1 MTQFCP
7 GIARNDPACPQIVNT
22 FYYGSL
28 WTILGFCVSFL
39 AIQGNLGPWGKLRNI
54 LGHFLGEFL
63 QLHWSSN
70 KWTRML
76 KWLRSSNGTPHGP
89 GKTPGQVENNNY
101 SIHYVDLLFISHYE
115 RPCRI
120 FFFTSVFLSVFP
132 VGPIG
137 SYGAFVF
144 ISLKLNNLHNA

>member
-115 RPCRI
+115 RPCRNTENIYVLYTFWRIYLKTRFCFHFI
-120 FFFTSVFLSVFP
+120 FAWST
-132 VGPIG
+132 
-137 SYGAFVF
+137 
-144 ISLKLNNLHNA
+144 KLH